1 MSQSEFILERTI
13 GPDRY
18 YFAGEDPTGNGRLWT
33 KIRANA
39 VKSLS
44 RINAEKLK
52 KRYMRDEERVVIVE
66 IVPPAANPILPNIL
80 YD

>member
-1 MSQSEFILERTI
+1 MNSSVFVLEQMI

-18 YFAGEDPTGNGRLWT
+18 YFAGMDPQSIGRLWT
-33 KIRANA
+33 KDRDNA

-52 KRYMRDEERVVIVE
+52 KRHMRDEDRVVIVE
-66 IVPPAANPILPNIL
+66 IVPPAANPVLPNIL
-80 YD
+80 YE